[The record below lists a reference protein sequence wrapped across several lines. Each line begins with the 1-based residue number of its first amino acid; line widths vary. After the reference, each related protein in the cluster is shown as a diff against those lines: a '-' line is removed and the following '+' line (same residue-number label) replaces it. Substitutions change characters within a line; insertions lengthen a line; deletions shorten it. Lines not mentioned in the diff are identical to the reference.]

1 MPRLLTDEVLRHV
14 TISPMCELCGCEDLT
29 YLGSYWYTPKD
40 QPKTYAKYMS
50 CPECGHFAK
59 YNDEPDSPRTLA

>member
-1 MPRLLTDEVLRHV
+1 
-14 TISPMCELCGCEDLT
+14 MCELCGCEDLT